1 MVLVGKPKGKE
12 ILERSR
18 LNGWEDNIKMYFK
31 ILDRMDKMYLVQSKE
46 NLRVFMSEVLNSVF
60 P

>member
-1 MVLVGKPKGKE
+1 M
-12 ILERSR
+12 
-18 LNGWEDNIKMYFK
+18 DFK
-31 ILDRMDKMYLVQSKE
+31 VLDRMDKMYLVQSKE